1 MHQIPFRTRSARF
14 GATPS
19 QLLRN
24 RQRVA
29 EGWVI
34 CAHRFMSAHSVHVH
48 PALTNLRATHSKR
61 VGGRFGVQAARAQRS
76 KDASWCAAAQGDGNI
91 GQIEELHATFPF
103 DNEELGYFMKKYW
116 QKRPVVIRGALQPG
130 EAKPI
135 DSGELAGLACESD
148 FQPRILKK
156 GSNGPSDWS
165 NELGPFT
172 EEELQSLPTDGS
184 WCVVVNDL
192 EKHIPAAAKLLDNF
206 DRFPR
211 WRVADMQ
218 ASLCAEGGGVG
229 AHSDQFDVFLMQ
241 GEGRKRWSISDDP
254 KYAPEKEE
262 SFFENIDVRVLKD
275 FQPKACSLL
284 EPGDVLYLP
293 PKVAHH
299 GIAEGCDAVCVT
311 YSIGF
316 LAPTHDDLILSYA
329 QSAVDTRNAVT
340 ERWSDPWLEP
350 QAEAGQISQTAVTR
364 AGDIIRDAMPKTEA
378 DIARWFGCHV
388 TGSVGF
394 DGEQAMPEEK
404 LNPDEVQEVWAEE
417 GALIRRADVKFA
429 FIDEVADGSLEGCL
443 FFAGGE
449 VWELKSP
456 GSAELAR
463 HIANNEEIPAE
474 EWQGDIDGESVAL
487 VHDLFS
493 NGFLYPDG
501 DCD

>member
-1 MHQIPFRTRSARF
+1 M
-14 GATPS
+14 
-19 QLLRN
+19 
-24 RQRVA
+24 V
-29 EGWVI
+29 

-48 PALTNLRATHSKR
+48 PALANLRATQSKR
-61 VGGRFGVQAARAQRS
+61 VGGRFGVKAVRRS
-76 KDASWCAAAQGDGNI
+76 KDASRWAAAQGDGNI
-91 GQIEELHATFPF
+91 AEIEELHASFPF
-103 DNEELGYFMKKYW
+103 SSKEWDNFMKKYW
-116 QKRPVVIRGALQPG
+116 QKRPVVIRGALEPG
-130 EAKPI
+130 EASMPI

-165 NELGPFT
+165 IELGPFT

-192 EKHIPAAAKLLDNF
+192 EKHIPEAAKLLDNF

-211 WRVADMQ
+211 WRVADVQ
-218 ASLCAEGGGVG
+218 ASLSAEGGGVG

-241 GEGRKRWSISDDP
+241 GEGRKRWCISDDP
-254 KYAPEKEE
+254 EYAPEKEE
-262 SFFENIDVRVLKD
+262 SFFENIDVRVLKH
-275 FQPKACSLL
+275 FTPRACSLL

-299 GIAEGCDAVCVT
+299 GIAEGCDAVCLT

-340 ERWSDPWLEP
+340 QRWSDPWLEP
-350 QAEAGQISQTAVTR
+350 QAEVGQISQTAVKR
-364 AGDIIRDAMPKTEA
+364 AGDIIRDIMPKTEA

-388 TGSVGF
+388 TGGLGF
-394 DGEQAMPEEK
+394 DGEQAMPEEI
-404 LNPDEVQEVWAEE
+404 LTPDELQEVWAEE

-429 FIDEVADGSLEGCL
+429 FVDEVADGSLEGFL

-449 VWELKSP
+449 LWELKSP
-456 GSAELAR
+456 RSAELAR
-463 HIANNEEIPAE
+463 HIANNEDILAE
-474 EWQGDIDGESVAL
+474 EWQGQGDGGEIDGDGAAL

-493 NGFLYPDG
+493 NGFLYLDG
-501 DCD
+501 D